1 MNDEKLSYIDKL
13 LEKEENKQ
21 DINQMK
27 KLQEKRS
34 QTEKA
39 YEQTLKEIE
48 KCNGLMDSLDFKLIS
63 REDVPRMPPL
73 VEKYHKYEKR
83 LNRVQELKNSKK
95 IK

>member
-1 MNDEKLSYIDKL
+1 MVKVSIILPVYNVGKYLDETFQSL
-13 LEKEENKQ
+13 LN
-21 DINQMK
+21 
-27 KLQEKRS
+27 
-34 QTEKA
+34 
-39 YEQTLKEIE
+39 QTLKEIE